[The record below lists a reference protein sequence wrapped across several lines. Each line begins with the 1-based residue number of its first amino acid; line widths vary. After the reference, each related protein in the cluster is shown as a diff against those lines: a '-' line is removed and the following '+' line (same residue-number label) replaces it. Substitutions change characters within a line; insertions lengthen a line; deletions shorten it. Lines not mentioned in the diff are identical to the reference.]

1 MVSWP
6 TIRSS
11 SWRRCPWFWPTR
23 GVQKLIWHPGCPGGL
38 SRGTR
43 SPARYPSK
51 VRMLAVDAEI
61 RQWSRRR
68 ALEFA
73 VVAQRWLAADTRR

>member
-1 MVSWP
+1 
-6 TIRSS
+6 
-11 SWRRCPWFWPTR
+11 
-23 GVQKLIWHPGCPGGL
+23 
-38 SRGTR
+38 
-43 SPARYPSK
+43 
-51 VRMLAVDAEI
+51 MLAVDAEI